1 MHAVLS
7 KPHWQLPRKRILIV
21 NCFFDELRRS
31 IHRSSK
37 IPQAMAPAYLGGA
50 FSKELCDIR
59 LYSELATGQLKSE
72 ALLGW
77 PDMLVLT
84 GLTNAFDRMLHLTA
98 YVRTKN
104 PKVIVVAGGPAI
116 RALPR
121 LSGRF
126 FDYSCNGDVE
136 QMKEVIRDAFGAAY
150 TVDEIMPRFD
160 LAYWV
165 GGMIGYVETSR
176 NCNFHCSFCS
186 LTGEGRNY
194 EKYDLETIRK
204 HILALGKKKIVV
216 FLDNNF
222 YGNDRK
228 FFLARLELIRS
239 LWKQGVFE
247 GWGALVT
254 SDFFLKSKNLV
265 LARES
270 GCQVLF
276 SGLESLSMEWLRK
289 FNKVQNTLMPPLQ
302 MIRSCDEAGIIF
314 SYGMML
320 DPFERSLAE
329 LRQEL
334 EFIIATPEI
343 PLPSYLS
350 VPVPILKTPFF
361 FECVA
366 KKALLPFTK
375 LRDLDST
382 TLSLKPLEPIRKVAA
397 FIKEIQS
404 PRGYR
409 MRALQHTVHFLRR
422 HGLGLERLQILIA
435 LGSAAVFC
443 APIYGTAPNYS
454 SLRKKSKRTF
464 ISTSE
469 LLDKAYSPFFPV
481 SSTYESYFKPTMLT
495 DAEGCLT
502 DDMQE
507 LMDAGNGV
515 KSALG
520 SA

>member
-1 MHAVLS
+1 
-7 KPHWQLPRKRILIV
+7 
-21 NCFFDELRRS
+21 
-31 IHRSSK
+31 
-37 IPQAMAPAYLGGA
+37 MAPAYLAGA
-50 FSKELCDIR
+50 FSKELCDIH
-59 LYSELATGQLKSE
+59 LHSELATGQLESE

-104 PKVIVVAGGPAI
+104 PKAVVVAGGPAI

-121 LSGRF
+121 LSSRF
-126 FDYSCNGDVE
+126 FDYSCSGDVE
-136 QMKEVIRDAFGAAY
+136 QMKEVIIDAFGAAY
-150 TVDEIMPRFD
+150 AADQIIPRFD

-165 GGMIGYVETSR
+165 GRRIGYVETSR

-186 LTGEGRNY
+186 LTGEGRKY

-204 HILALGKKKIVV
+204 HILAVGKKKILV

-222 YGNDRK
+222 YGNDRH

-254 SDFFLKSKNLV
+254 SDFFLDSGNLV

-276 SGLESLSMEWLRK
+276 SGLESFSMQWLRK
-289 FNKVQNTLMPPLQ
+289 FKKLQNTLIPPLQ
-302 MIRSCDEAGIIF
+302 IIRSCVESGIIF

-320 DPFERSLAE
+320 DPLERSLAE

-334 EFIIATPEI
+334 EFVIATSEI
-343 PLPSYLS
+343 PLPSYIS
-350 VPVPILKTPFF
+350 VPVPIPKTPFF

-366 KKALLPFTK
+366 RRALLPLTK

-409 MRALQHTVHFLRR
+409 MRALEHPVHFLRR
-422 HGLGLERLQILIA
+422 HHSGFGRLQILIA
-435 LGSAAVFC
+435 FGSAAVFC
-443 APIYGTAPNYS
+443 APTCATAPNYS
-454 SLRKKSKRTF
+454 SLRKKFQRTF
-464 ISTSE
+464 ISTTE
-469 LLDKAYSPFFPV
+469 FLDKAYSPVFPV
-481 SSTYESYFKPTMLT
+481 SSRYKSYFKPTMLT
-495 DAEGCLT
+495 DAEGCLA

-507 LMDAGNGV
+507 LMEGRN
-515 KSALG
+515 
-520 SA
+520 

>member
-1 MHAVLS
+1 MLVVLS
-7 KPHWQLPRKRILIV
+7 KPSRQLPRKRILIV
-21 NCFFDELRRS
+21 NCFFDELRLS
-31 IHRSSK
+31 MHRSNK
-37 IPQAMAPAYLGGA
+37 IPQAMAPAYLAGA
-50 FSKELCDIR
+50 FSKELCDIH
-59 LYSELATGQLKSE
+59 LHSELTTGQLESE

-104 PKVIVVAGGPAI
+104 PKAVVVAGGPAI

-126 FDYSCNGDVE
+126 FDYSCSGDVE

-150 TVDEIMPRFD
+150 AADQIMPRFD

-165 GGMIGYVETSR
+165 GRRIGYVETSR

-186 LTGEGRNY
+186 LTGEGRKY
-194 EKYDLETIRK
+194 EKYDLETVRK
-204 HILALGKKKIVV
+204 HILAVGKKKILV

-222 YGNDRK
+222 YGNDRH

-254 SDFFLKSKNLV
+254 SDFFLESKNLV
-265 LARES
+265 LAKES
-270 GCQVLF
+270 GCQILF
-276 SGLESLSMEWLRK
+276 SGLESFSMEWLRK
-289 FNKVQNTLMPPLQ
+289 FKKLQNTLIPPLQ
-302 MIRSCDEAGIIF
+302 IIRSCVEAGIIL

-320 DPFERSLAE
+320 DPVERSLAE

-334 EFIIATPEI
+334 EFVIATPEI
-343 PLPSYLS
+343 PLPSYIS
-350 VPVPILKTPFF
+350 VPVPIPKTPFF

-366 KKALLPFTK
+366 KRALLPLTK

-409 MRALQHTVHFLRR
+409 MRALKHSVDFLRR
-422 HGLGLERLQILIA
+422 HRSGFGRLQILIA

-443 APIYGTAPNYS
+443 APKCGTAPNYS
-454 SLRKKSKRTF
+454 SLQKKFQRTF

-469 LLDKAYSPFFPV
+469 FLDKAYSPVFPV
-481 SSTYESYFKPTMLT
+481 ASSYESYFKPTMLT

-507 LMDAGNGV
+507 LMEGRD
-515 KSALG
+515 
-520 SA
+520 